1 MLHSSGWLI
10 DAAVSIRRRKKLIQ
24 HGEERRQGA
33 ETKSFFDR
41 REEKVFGGV
50 HFTPWRSSEAL
61 CCYQLRRED

>member
-1 MLHSSGWLI
+1 MLDPSGWLF
-10 DAAVSIRRRKKLIQ
+10 DAAVSIRRRNKLIQ
-24 HGEERRQGA
+24 HSDERHQGA

-50 HFTPWRSSEAL
+50 HFTPWCSSETL